1 MGGDWESIWS
11 DLSSKGVRLFTIL
24 SYSFI
29 KVKTS
34 VLKIVGTAASGRQ
47 DEEGRIERARARPK
61 AKLCLAHID

>member
-1 MGGDWESIWS
+1 M
-11 DLSSKGVRLFTIL
+11 RLFTIL